1 MFKRASGSLAI
12 AAGALLMA
20 ASSASASTTFNVND
34 TTDEPLL
41 ATTTGTTCVSTH
53 GGTCTLRAAIQ
64 AADNLGGSVLINLPA
79 GSYTLTIPAA
89 STGLHTDD
97 PSTGDLD
104 IDQLNGAS
112 TPPQVTI
119 AGAGAD
125 STVINA
131 NSIDR
136 GFTVHTYTGIGYPML
151 TVSGVTIEAGAPSDY
166 SEQHTLGGGAIYN
179 EGGTLTIEN
188 SMLTDNSASSGEG
201 GAVYEGGL
209 GISLT
214 DSTIAGNSAPT
225 AGGGI
230 VITGGVARLTNDT
243 IDGNSSSSGGGLAY
257 LTQAAA
263 TSQIT
268 NVTIAH
274 NSGTYGGGIY
284 GPVYALAIENTVIA
298 ANSNTGGAGGAGDCY
313 GESVDSNGP
322 DEASTADLGGNLDS
336 DGTCFA
342 NGVNGDVTGAD
353 AKLGTLSDANGGPT
367 PTDALDADSPAIFL
381 ARAAA
386 CPSGDQRGQ
395 ARLSN
400 FCDAGAYQG
409 DDADLSVSGS
419 GAPLTATGQVFTD
432 TFTVTNS
439 GPYGASGVTFTDQ
452 LPSGVTG
459 SASASQG
466 TCTGGGT
473 LSCALGSLAAA
484 QGATITVQL
493 TAAKAGTL
501 VDTGTVAAGSLD
513 PHPANDSA
521 SVSTVT
527 GAPPSPSQIPA
538 IHGDTPPVKGDTL
551 TATPGTWIGS
561 GLTFS
566 YGWVRCAPNDSDG
579 SECSLIDGAT
589 GSTYLV
595 SAADVGHSIAVA
607 VTASNAFGFDSEFSY
622 ITEAALA
629 GLLQVSSTS
638 TDGGSVTLPLE
649 CSDPSDLGLNPECVL
664 LIILSGGQL
673 NPAARALASVHVL
686 GASTVARTQE
696 RGKHHPKAITYAS
709 KKVKLPAGRHLKV
722 KITLNRAGQALLHK
736 LHTLRLTLTIS
747 ESGKTLTSRKVTFKY
762 KKPGKKKSG

>member
-1 MFKRASGSLAI
+1 MLKRASGSFAT
-12 AAGALLMA
+12 AAGVLLLA
-20 ASSASASTTFNVND
+20 ASSASASTTFTVND
-34 TTDEPLL
+34 TADAAL
-41 ATTTGTTCVSTH
+41 ASSTGTTCVSTDS
-53 GGTCTLRAAIQ
+53 GRCTLRGAIQ
-64 AADNLGGSVLINLPA
+64 AADNVGGSVGITLPA
-79 GSYTLTIPAA
+79 GTYTLAIPAT
-89 STGLHTDD
+89 TGSQTDD
-97 PSTGDLD
+97 PSKGDLD

-112 TPPQVTI
+112 NPPNVTI
-119 AGAGAD
+119 TGAGAD

-136 GFTVHTYTGIGYPML
+136 AFTVHPDSGTGNPTL
-151 TVSGVTIEAGAPSDY
+151 TVSGVTIEGGAPSVHSDDD
-166 SEQHTLGGGAIYN
+166 LDGGAIFN

-230 VITGGVARLTNDT
+230 AITGGVAQLTNDT
-243 IDGNSSSSGGGLAY
+243 IDGNSSSTGGGLAY
-257 LTQAAA
+257 LTQAAT

-274 NSGTYGGGIY
+274 NSGTDGGGIY
-284 GPVYALAIENTVIA
+284 NPVYALAIENTIIA
-298 ANSNTGGAGGAGDCY
+298 TNTNTGGAGGAADCY
-313 GESVDSNGP
+313 GESVDNNFP
-322 DEASTADLGGNLDS
+322 DEASSADLGGNLDS

-353 AKLGTLSDANGGPT
+353 AKLGTLSDDNGGPT

-381 ARAAA
+381 ARATA
-386 CPSGDQRGQ
+386 CPSVDQRGQ

-419 GAPLTATGQVFTD
+419 GAAQAGTGKPFTD

-459 SASASQG
+459 VVAASQG
-466 TCTGGGT
+466 TCTEVGT

-493 TAAKAGTL
+493 TAANAGTV

-513 PHPANDSA
+513 PHSANNSA

-551 TATPGTWIGS
+551 TATPGTWVGS

-566 YGWVRCAPNDSDG
+566 YEWVRCAPNDSDG
-579 SECSLIDGAT
+579 SECSPIDGAT

-607 VTASNAFGFDSEFSY
+607 VTASNAFGSDSEFSY

-673 NPAARALASVHVL
+673 NPAARALASVHV
-686 GASTVARTQE
+686 
-696 RGKHHPKAITYAS
+696 HPKAITYAS
-709 KKVKLPAGRHLKV
+709 KKVKLPAGRHVKV
-722 KITLNRAGQALLHK
+722 KITLNRAGKLLLAK
-736 LHTLRLTLTIS
+736 RHTLRLRLTIS
-747 ESGKTLTSRKVTFKY
+747 ENGKTLTSRMVTFRY
-762 KKPGKKKSG
+762 KKPKKH

>member
-1 MFKRASGSLAI
+1 MLKRASGSLAI
-12 AAGALLMA
+12 TAGVLMMA
-20 ASSASASTTFNVND
+20 ASSASASTTFTVND
-34 TTDEPLL
+34 TADAAL
-41 ATTTGTTCVSTH
+41 ATSTGKTCVSTDSSK
-53 GGTCTLRAAIQ
+53 CTLRAAIQ
-64 AADNLGGSVLINLPA
+64 AADNLGGAVTITLPA
-79 GSYTLTIPAA
+79 GNYTLAIPAT
-89 STGLHTDD
+89 TGSQTDD
-97 PSTGDLD
+97 PSKGDLD

-112 TPPQVTI
+112 NPPNVTI

-125 STVINA
+125 SAVINA

-136 GFTVHTYTGIGYPML
+136 AFTVHPDDGTGDPTL
-151 TVSGVTIEAGAPSDY
+151 TVSGVTIEGGAPSAHSYDP
-166 SEQHTLGGGAIYN
+166 LDGGAIDN
-179 EGGTLTIEN
+179 EGGMLTIQN

-201 GAVYEGGL
+201 GAVYQGGV

-214 DSTIAGNSAPT
+214 GSTIAGNSAPT

-230 VITGGVARLTNDT
+230 ALPGGVAQLTNDT
-243 IDGNSSSSGGGLAY
+243 IDGNSASSGGGLAY

-274 NSGTYGGGIY
+274 NSGTDGGGIY
-284 GPVYALAIENTVIA
+284 GPVYALAIENTIIA
-298 ANSNTGGAGGAGDCY
+298 ANTNTGGSGGAADCY
-313 GESVDSNGP
+313 GVTVDDNGP

-353 AKLGTLSDANGGPT
+353 AKLGTLSDDNGGPT

-381 ARAAA
+381 ARASA
-386 CPSGDQRGQ
+386 CPSLDQRGQ
-395 ARLSN
+395 VRLSN
-400 FCDAGAYQG
+400 FCDSGAYQG

-419 GAPLTATGQVFTD
+419 GAPVVATGKVFTD

-439 GPYGASGVTFTDQ
+439 GPYGASGVTFADQ

-459 SASASQG
+459 VAAASQG
-466 TCTGGGT
+466 TCTQAGT

-484 QGATITVQL
+484 QSATITVQL
-493 TAAKAGTL
+493 TAAQAGTV

-513 PHPANDSA
+513 PHPGNNSA
-521 SVSTVT
+521 SVSTAAGV
-527 GAPPSPSQIPA
+527 PPSPSQIPA
-538 IHGDTPPVKGDTL
+538 IHGDVPPVKGDTL

-566 YGWVRCAPNDSDG
+566 YEWLTCAPEDNDG
-579 SECSLIDGAT
+579 SECTPIDGAT

-595 SAADVGHSIAVA
+595 SGADVGHSFAVA
-607 VTASNAFGFDSEFSY
+607 VTASNAFGSGLEFSY
-622 ITEAALA
+622 ITEPALA

-664 LIILSGGQL
+664 LIILSGGEL

-747 ESGKTLTSRKVTFKY
+747 ENGKTLTSRTVTFKY
-762 KKPGKKKSG
+762 KKPAKKKSG

>member
-1 MFKRASGSLAI
+1 MLNRASGSLAI
-12 AAGALLMA
+12 AAGVLLLA
-20 ASSASASTTFNVND
+20 ASSASATTTTTFTVND
-34 TTDEPLL
+34 TTDAPLL
-41 ATTTGTTCVSTH
+41 ATTTGKTCVSTNA
-53 GGTCTLRAAIQ
+53 GTCTLRAAIQ
-64 AADNLGGSVLINLPA
+64 AADNLGGPVTITLPA
-79 GSYTLTIPAA
+79 GNYTLAIAA
-89 STGLHTDD
+89 TTGSQTDD
-97 PSTGDLD
+97 PSKGDLD

-112 TPPQVTI
+112 NPPTVTI

-136 GFTVHTYTGIGYPML
+136 AFTVHTDSHTGDPTL
-151 TVSGVTIEAGAPSDY
+151 TISGVTVEGGAPSAHSYDP
-166 SEQHTLGGGAIYN
+166 LDGGAIYN
-179 EGGTLTIEN
+179 EGGMLTIQN

-201 GAVYEGGL
+201 GAVYQGGV

-214 DSTIAGNSAPT
+214 GSTIAGNSAPT

-230 VITGGVARLTNDT
+230 ALTGGVAQLTNDT
-243 IDGNSSSSGGGLAY
+243 IDGNSSQSGGGLAY

-274 NSGTYGGGIY
+274 NSGTDGGGIY
-284 GPVYALAIENTVIA
+284 GPVYALAIENTIIA
-298 ANSNTGGAGGAGDCY
+298 ANTNTGGAAGAGDCY
-313 GESVDSNGP
+313 GESVDNNGP

-336 DGTCFA
+336 DGTCFV

-353 AKLGTLSDANGGPT
+353 AKLGTLSDDNGGPT

-381 ARAAA
+381 ARATA
-386 CPSGDQRGQ
+386 CPSVDQRGQ

-419 GAPLTATGQVFTD
+419 GAAQAGTGVEFTD

-439 GPYGASGVTFTDQ
+439 GPYSASGVTFTDQ

-459 SASASQG
+459 VVAASQG
-466 TCTGGGT
+466 TCTEGGT

-493 TAAKAGTL
+493 TAAKAGTV

-521 SVSTVT
+521 SVSTAT
-527 GAPPSPSQIPA
+527 GTPPSPSQLPA

-551 TATPGTWIGS
+551 TATPGSWIGS

-566 YGWVRCAPNDSDG
+566 YEWVRCAPNDSDG
-579 SECSLIDGAT
+579 SECSPIDGAT

-595 SAADVGHSIAVA
+595 SAADVGDSIAVA
-607 VTASNAFGFDSEFSY
+607 VTASNAFGSDSEFSY

-696 RGKHHPKAITYAS
+696 RGKHHAKATTYAS
-709 KKVKLPAGRHLKV
+709 KKVKLPAGRHVKV
-722 KITLNRAGQALLHK
+722 KITLNRAGQSLLHK

-747 ESGKTLTSRKVTFKY
+747 ENGKTLTSRKVTFKY
-762 KKPGKKKSG
+762 KKPKKH